1 MKNFLRCVFALGI
14 LLMLFT
20 HVTLAQADAKTQVNN
35 IKTAIK
41 AGSSKELVRYMA
53 DNIDI
58 NLNAHK
64 TSYSRAQAEFVMK
77 DFFKKYVVSDFQFV
91 HQGESKDGHK
101 YAIGTYTFEGGTFRV
116 YLLMKS
122 VKGTFLI
129 DTLDFSEE

>member
-1 MKNFLRCVFALGI
+1 MKTFYKSLFALGMI
-14 LLMLFT
+14 LLFLT
-20 HVTLAQADAKTQVNN
+20 NISLAQNDAKAQVGN

-58 NLNAHK
+58 NLDSK
-64 TSYSRAQAEFVMK
+64 KSTYSRAQAEFVMK
-77 DFFKKYVVSDFQFV
+77 DFFKKYVVTDFQFV

-101 YAIGTYTFEGGTFRV
+101 YAIGSYKFEGGTYRV
-116 YLLMKS
+116 YLLLKS
-122 VKGTFLI
+122 VKGVYLI